1 MPDSA
6 VNRVYYCGK
15 FFATRAKSRNV
26 RTSGGRRVCMRV
38 HECRIVF
45 FIQNARARANV
56 SRHMAPLDIGRKS
69 NSSYIILASASE
81 PMYYRN
87 TLERACLPPAISACI
102 LIAMM

>member
-1 MPDSA
+1 MHACVCTNAESCFLF
-6 VNRVYYCGK
+6 R
-15 FFATRAKSRNV
+15 TR
-26 RTSGGRRVCMRV
+26 
-38 HECRIVF
+38 E
-45 FIQNARARANV
+45 RANV